1 MNLEEIKSFIDE
13 NKEQEDVKVFLQGY
27 QSQPSVEELQKFALE
42 HEEGKKWFD
51 SQRDKHFS
59 KGLETWKTNN
69 LESIIAEEL
78 KKRNPDKTPE
88 QLEIEKL
95 KAQFA
100 ELENAKTRETL
111 KNKALTVATEKKL
124 PTNIL
129 DFFIGQDEDSTVSN
143 LTAFE
148 EAMQAYVTAQVEE
161 RLKGSY
167 TPPSG
172 GDGDKGITKEK
183 FQKMTYQEKNKLYQE
198 NPELYKQLKN

>member
-1 MNLEEIKSFIDE
+1 MNLEEVKSFIDE

-27 QSQPSVEELQKFALE
+27 QSQPSVEDLQKFALE

-78 KKRNPDKTPE
+78 KKRNPDKSPE
-88 QLEIEKL
+88 QLRIEQL
-95 KAQFA
+95 EAQFA
-100 ELENAKTRETL
+100 ELENAKTRESL
-111 KNKALTVATEKKL
+111 KNKALTVANEKKL

-129 DFFIGQDEDSTVSN
+129 DFFIGQDEDTTVSN
-143 LTAFE
+143 LTVFE

-172 GDGDKGITKEK
+172 GDASKGMTKEK
-183 FQKMTYQEKNKLYQE
+183 FFTLSHEERTKLYQE
-198 NPELYKQLKN
+198 NPELYNKLAK